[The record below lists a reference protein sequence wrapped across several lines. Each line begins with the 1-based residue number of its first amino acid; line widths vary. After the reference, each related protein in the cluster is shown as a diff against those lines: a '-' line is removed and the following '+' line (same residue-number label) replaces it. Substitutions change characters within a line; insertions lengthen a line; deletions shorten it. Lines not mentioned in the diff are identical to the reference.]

1 MKQLLSLVLTIAALS
16 SAAAAPPP
24 GAVAAWDPANS
35 EPRGDSIAI
44 LDAIGTNA
52 LLVGPNSGCS
62 IVDDPK
68 GGGKKVLKFSGV
80 EGEPGVGISAPK
92 PFVGDSDWCIRL
104 RVMPL
109 DGGEKLQTI
118 LDMLRIELRYDA
130 LNEKLS
136 LIAYPNASGLLGGT
150 VTVSLLRDQWSE
162 VVASLKGKE
171 LALRVGEETATL
183 EIPES
188 GQFDNFKLPFRLGNR
203 GAAGGRAFHGMVSD
217 ISFGEPE

>member
-1 MKQLLSLVLTIAALS
+1 MKQLLSLVLTVAALS

-52 LLVGPNSGCS
+52 LLFGPNSGCS

-68 GGGKKVLKFSGV
+68 GGGKKVLNFQGV

-92 PFVGDSDWCIRL
+92 PFVVEADWCIRL

-109 DGGEKLQTI
+109 DGGVKVQTL
-118 LDMLRIELRYDA
+118 LDMIRIEMRYDA
-130 LNEKLS
+130 SKEKLS
-136 LIAYPNASGLLGGT
+136 LNASGGGT
-150 VTVSLLRDQWSE
+150 LTVSLLRDQWSE

-171 LALRVGEETATL
+171 LTFRVGEETATL

-188 GQFDNFKLPFRLGNR
+188 GLFDNLKLPFRLGSR
-203 GAAGGRAFHGMVSD
+203 GAQGGRPFTGMVSD

>member
-1 MKQLLSLVLTIAALS
+1 M
-16 SAAAAPPP
+16 
-24 GAVAAWDPANS
+24 
-35 EPRGDSIAI
+35 
-44 LDAIGTNA
+44 
-52 LLVGPNSGCS
+52 
-62 IVDDPK
+62 
-68 GGGKKVLKFSGV
+68 LKF
-80 EGEPGVGISAPK
+80 EGEPGGGIRAAKSLA
-92 PFVGDSDWCIRL
+92 GEADWCIRL

-109 DGGEKLQTI
+109 EGGEKGQT
-118 LDMLRIELRYDA
+118 LLCMAQIELRYDA

-171 LALRVGEETATL
+171 LTLRVGEQTAIF

-188 GQFDNFKLPFRLGNR
+188 GLFDNFKLPFRVGSR
-203 GAAGGRAFHGMVSD
+203 GGEGGRPFTGMVSD

>member
-1 MKQLLSLVLTIAALS
+1 MKQLLSLVLTVAALS

-35 EPRGDSIAI
+35 EPRGDSVAI
-44 LDAIGTNA
+44 IDAIGTNA

-68 GGGKKVLKFSGV
+68 GGGKKVLKF
-80 EGEPGVGISAPK
+80 EGEPGGGIRAAKSLA
-92 PFVGDSDWCIRL
+92 GEADWCIRL

-109 DGGEKLQTI
+109 EGGEKWQT
-118 LDMLRIELRYDA
+118 LLCMALIELRYDA

-136 LIAYPNASGLLGGT
+136 LIAYPNASGLAGGT
-150 VTVSLLRDQWSE
+150 VAVSLLRDQWSE

-171 LALRVGEETATL
+171 LTLRVGEQTATF

-188 GQFDNFKLPFRLGNR
+188 GLFDNFKLPFRVGSR
-203 GAAGGRAFHGMVSD
+203 GTEGGRPFTGMVSD

>member
-1 MKQLLSLVLTIAALS
+1 MKQLLSLVLTVAALS

-68 GGGKKVLKFSGV
+68 GGGKKVLKFQGA
-80 EGEPGVGISAPK
+80 EGEPGVGICASK
-92 PFVGDSDWCIRL
+92 PFVVEADWCIRL

-109 DGGEKLQTI
+109 DGGERLQTL
-118 LDMLRIELRYDA
+118 LDMVRIEMRYDA
-130 LNEKLS
+130 SKEKLS
-136 LIAYPNASGLLGGT
+136 LLASGGGT
-150 VTVSLLRDQWSE
+150 LTVSLLRDQWSE

-171 LALRVGEETATL
+171 LTFRVGEETATL

-188 GQFDNFKLPFRLGNR
+188 GLFDNLKLPFRLGSR
-203 GAAGGRAFHGMVSD
+203 GAQGGRPFTGMVSD

>member
-52 LLVGPNSGCS
+52 LLFGPNSGCS

-68 GGGKKVLKFSGV
+68 GGGKKVLNFQGV

-92 PFVGDSDWCIRL
+92 PFVVEADWCIRL

-109 DGGEKLQTI
+109 DGGVKVQTL
-118 LDMLRIELRYDA
+118 LDMIRIEMRYDA
-130 LNEKLS
+130 SKEKLS
-136 LIAYPNASGLLGGT
+136 LNASGGGT
-150 VTVSLLRDQWSE
+150 LTVSLLRDQWSE

-171 LALRVGEETATL
+171 LTFRVGEETATL

-188 GQFDNFKLPFRLGNR
+188 GLFDNLKLPFRLGSR
-203 GAAGGRAFHGMVSD
+203 GAQGGRPFTGMVSD